1 VLTLLKDVHAELRL
15 AIAELAREAAKSEP
29 DPDRLPATR
38 LKLSRLSGRRRSL
51 IEGEILPSLH
61 ELAPEDARKIAD
73 LRREAT
79 AIMVETS
86 EHIAEW
92 TTRQIVADWP
102 GYQRASAAMR
112 GAMLLRIDREA
123 AVLYPLLART
133 S

>member
-1 VLTLLKDVHAELRL
+1 MLALLKHVHAELRL
-15 AIAELAREAAKSEP
+15 AIAELARETAKSRP
-29 DPDRLPATR
+29 DPDRLPAAR
-38 LKLSRLSGRRRSL
+38 LHLSRLSGRRRSL
-51 IEGEILPSLH
+51 IEGAILPTLYDIT
-61 ELAPEDARKIAD
+61 PEDAREIAD

-92 TTRQIVADWP
+92 TTRQIAADWP

-123 AVLYPLLART
+123 ALLYPLLLP
-133 S
+133 